1 MFRLTSIVRRMTY
14 LLSFPQI
21 YSLAF
26 LAIACE
32 SFFIV
37 GRVRTCR
44 RQQLLEFKGLKAMTN
59 ATAEVGTNSAT
70 APYLQNFRQ
79 ASGLS
84 RIYRCASTD
93 TLADILDEY
102 GSFETAPLQN
112 SERILLHETGLILD
126 LRSESERDEE
136 RARCWTCRAPGS
148 PFSLEDVVPETHV
161 PSSKTRRQVLRI
173 DVLSPSRFVN
183 YASENWLTPSQKAL
197 SNLYWIFDVDKMHEM
212 RINALNERGLAG
224 LYEVILETGGA
235 ELCVALQEITL
246 HLEQQRNNI
255 VIHCVQGKDR

>member
-1 MFRLTSIVRRMTY
+1 MTY
-14 LLSFPQI
+14 LPSFLQI
-21 YSLAF
+21 CSLAF
-26 LAIACE
+26 SAIACE
-32 SFFIV
+32 SFFII
-37 GRVRTCR
+37 GEVRTCR
-44 RQQLLEFKGLKAMTN
+44 RQQLLKSTALRAMMNT
-59 ATAEVGTNSAT
+59 TAQVGTSGAT
-70 APYLQNFRQ
+70 EPYLQNFRQ

-93 TLADILDEY
+93 TLADILEEH
-102 GSFETAPLQN
+102 GSFETAPLQH

-136 RARCWTCRAPGS
+136 RARRWTSRAPGS
-148 PFSLEDVVPETHV
+148 PFLLQNVVPETHV
-161 PSSKTRRQVLRI
+161 PSTKTKRQVLRI
-173 DVLSPSRFVN
+173 DVLSPSRFMN

-197 SNLYWIFDVDKMHEM
+197 SNLYWIFDADKMHEM

-224 LYEVILETGGA
+224 LYEIILETGGA

-246 HLEQQRNNI
+246 HLEQPRSNI